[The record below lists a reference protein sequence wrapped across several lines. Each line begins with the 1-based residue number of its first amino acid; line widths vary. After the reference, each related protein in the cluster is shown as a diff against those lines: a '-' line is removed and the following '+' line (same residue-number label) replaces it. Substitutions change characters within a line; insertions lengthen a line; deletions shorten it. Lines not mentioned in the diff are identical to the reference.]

1 MKKSEEELLKTHV
14 CLQPFRHIELLKT
27 NASLCCPTW
36 LTKPL
41 TYKRNEKG
49 EFDYDVWNSEDA
61 QEIRKSILDGSYKYC
76 DKKLCPHL
84 NTLLSTG
91 KNNGMFA
98 RVDNPSDFEVKFE
111 GENQFHFPFSDE
123 DGIEIDNEPKVKTTP
138 GSINFTFDRSCNL
151 KCPSCRLETIMEKPD
166 EVREIDKIIDFINS
180 DYSKDCRRIVITGS
194 GDPFASKSFRR
205 FMFEFDPNKWPKL
218 KTVYLVTN
226 GKLFNKKNWDMMK
239 NIQPYIT
246 EVEVSIDAGTKDT
259 YENKTRIGGH
269 WEILVENLKFIST
282 INTIKSLRISFIVQ
296 KDNYNE
302 MSLCAD
308 LIYNIFKERI
318 QDTKSNKKTALF
330 FGRIAKWTHMTDKDM
345 EEKDVAH
352 PRHPNHLDLIKH
364 LKQVYGYKNKMY
376 IQSNLTSLLDAELEL
391 I

>member
-1 MKKSEEELLKTHV
+1 MKKTEEELLKNHI

-41 TYKRNEKG
+41 TYKRNENG
-49 EFDYDVWNSEDA
+49 EFDYDVWNSADA

-91 KNNGMFA
+91 VNNGMFV
-98 RVDNPSDFEVKFE
+98 RVDKPTKEEVIWGDGQTF
-111 GENQFHFPFSDE
+111 FPFSDE
-123 DGIEIDNEPKVKTTP
+123 DGIEIYNESNLKTGP

-151 KCPSCRLETIMEKPD
+151 RCPSCRLETIMEKPD
-166 EVREIDKIIDFINS
+166 EVKEIDKIIDFINS
-180 DYSKDCRRIVITGS
+180 GYSRDCRRIVITGS

-205 FMFEFDPNKWPKL
+205 FMFNFDPNQWPKL

-269 WEILVENLKFIST
+269 WETLVENLKFIST
-282 INTIKSLRISFIVQ
+282 IDTIESLRISFIVQ
-296 KDNYNE
+296 KDNYME

-308 LIYNIFKERI
+308 LIYNVFKERI
-318 QDTKSNKKTALF
+318 QDRTSNKKTALF

-345 EEKDVAH
+345 EEKDVANSS
-352 PRHPNHLDLIKH
+352 HPNHSDFIRH
-364 LKQVYGYKNKMY
+364 LKKAYGYKNKMY
-376 IQSNLTSLLDAELEL
+376 IQSNLESFLDSKLQF

>member
-1 MKKSEEELLKTHV
+1 MKKTEEELLKNHV

-36 LTKPL
+36 LRKPL
-41 TYKRNEKG
+41 TYKRNEEG
-49 EFDYDVWNSEDA
+49 EFDYDVWNSDSA

-91 KNNGMFA
+91 VNNGMFA
-98 RVDNPSDFEVKFE
+98 RVDKPTKEEVIWGDGQTF
-111 GENQFHFPFSDE
+111 FPFSDE
-123 DGIEIDNEPKVKTTP
+123 DGIEIHNEANLKTGP

-151 KCPSCRLETIMEKPD
+151 RCPSCRLETIMEKPD

-180 DYSKDCRRIVITGS
+180 GYSRDCRRIVITGS

-205 FMFEFDPNKWPKL
+205 FMFNFDPNQWPKL

-259 YENKTRIGGH
+259 YENKTRVGGH
-269 WEILVENLKFIST
+269 WETLVENLKFMMEATGYLAGETLGGFIDAFNDVDFADSEKREQFWTKVAPTVSRMIQRKFAQNNIQISY
-282 INTIKSLRISFIVQ
+282 K
-296 KDNYNE
+296 
-302 MSLCAD
+302 
-308 LIYNIFKERI
+308 
-318 QDTKSNKKTALF
+318 
-330 FGRIAKWTHMTDKDM
+330 IA
-345 EEKDVAH
+345 E
-352 PRHPNHLDLIKH
+352 
-364 LKQVYGYKNKMY
+364 
-376 IQSNLTSLLDAELEL
+376 TSSYLAWFRR
-391 I
+391 

>member
-1 MKKSEEELLKTHV
+1 MKKTEEELLKNHI

-41 TYKRNEKG
+41 TYDRNEKG
-49 EFDYDVWNSEDA
+49 EFNYDVWNSESA

-76 DKKLCPHL
+76 DKNLCPHL

-98 RVDNPSDFEVKFE
+98 RVDKPSDFEFKYE
-111 GENQFHFPFSDE
+111 GENQFYFPFSDV
-123 DGIEIDNEPKVKTTP
+123 DGIEINDTPLVKTTP

-151 KCPSCRLETIMEKPD
+151 RCPSCRLETIMEKPD
-166 EVREIDKIIDFINS
+166 EVKEIDKIIDFINS

-205 FMFEFDPNKWPKL
+205 FMFNFDPTKWPKL

-226 GKLFNKKNWDMMK
+226 GKLFNKKNWDMME

-246 EVEVSIDAGTKDT
+246 EVEISIDAGTKDT

-269 WEILVENLKFIST
+269 WETLIENLKFIST
-282 INTIKSLRISFIVQ
+282 IDTIESLRISFIVQ

-302 MSLCAD
+302 MTLCAD
-308 LIYNIFKERI
+308 LIYDIFKERI
-318 QDTKSNKKTALF
+318 QDKKSNKKTALF

-345 EEKDVAH
+345 DQKDVAD
-352 PRHPNHLDLIKH
+352 PRHPNHLDLIRH

-376 IQSNLTSLLDAELEL
+376 IQSNLTSLLDSKLQF

>member
-1 MKKSEEELLKTHV
+1 MKQSEEELLKSHV
-14 CLQPFRHIELLKT
+14 CLQPFRHIELFKQM
-27 NASLCCPTW
+27 ASLCCPTW

-41 TYKRNEKG
+41 LYEKNEKG
-49 EFDYDVWNSEDA
+49 EYNYDVWNSPDA
-61 QEIRKSILDGSYKYC
+61 IEIRKSILDGSYKYC

-91 KNNGMFA
+91 YNNGTFA
-98 RVDNPSDFEVKFE
+98 RIDKPSKHKIKYE
-111 GENQFHFPFSDE
+111 GDSHFHFPFCDS
-123 DGIEIDNEPKVKTTP
+123 DGIEINNKPFVENTP
-138 GSINFTFDRSCNL
+138 GTINFTFDRSCNL
-151 KCPSCRLETIMEKPD
+151 KCPSCRLDTIMEKPD

-180 DYSKDCRRIVITGS
+180 GYSKDCRRIVITGS

-205 FMFEFDPNKWPKL
+205 FMFNFDPTQWPNL

-239 NIQPYIT
+239 SIQPYIT

-259 YENKTRIGGH
+259 YENKTRLGGD
-269 WEILVENLKFIST
+269 WDILIENLKFIST

-296 KDNYNE
+296 KDNYKE

-318 QDTKSNKKTALF
+318 QDIKSNKKTTLF
-330 FGRIAKWTHMTDKDM
+330 FGRIAKWTHMTDRDM
-345 EEKDVAH
+345 EKKDVSE
-352 PRHPNHLDLIKH
+352 PSHPNHSDFIRH
-364 LKQVYGYKNKMY
+364 LKQVYGYKNKIY
-376 IQSNLTSLLDAELEL
+376 IQSNLESFLDSELQ
-391 I
+391 II